1 MPLQKGQDHAYTFI
15 RKVPALG
22 LIWNTQTFLAIF
34 SVLDVDHDDITFFL
48 FFPFSCSVELILTS
62 LACGSLP
69 DCFLMFTN
77 PYTEVFYILVI
88 LLPQFVVS
96 KHK

>member
-15 RKVPALG
+15 RKVSALG

-69 DCFLMFTN
+69 DCFL
-77 PYTEVFYILVI
+77 EVFYLLVI
-88 LLPQFVVS
+88 LLPQFIVS